1 MIDFCDTT
9 GAVIL
14 DQEVD
19 LIIQQIEILFDTRNG
34 DVLGEYDYGTRFD
47 TYLFNPNI
55 GNRTIE
61 SEVKSYIMQNV
72 ELFGWTLDISVEF
85 LAGTQN
91 DILLMKIEFSKNS
104 DVYYK
109 IYKVSQGS
117 VDYI

>member
-1 MIDFCDTT
+1 MIDFCEST

-14 DQEVD
+14 NEEVD

-34 DVLGEYDYGTRFD
+34 DVLGEYNYGTRFD

-55 GNRTIE
+55 GNHTIE
-61 SEVKSYIMQNV
+61 SEVTNYIMQNV
-72 ELFGWTLDISVEF
+72 ELFGWHVRVDVEF

-91 DILLMKIEFSKNS
+91 DIMLMKVEFSKDS
-104 DVYYK
+104 DVYHK

-117 VDYI
+117 IDYI